1 MIYTILL
8 YISPKCSASTNARE
22 WLVKY
27 DIAFTEKNINKTPL
41 TLKELKT
48 ILKMSEEGL
57 TILFS
62 DTFKKRHASYLNS
75 LTLKEALEFITLNTN
90 LLKTPILID
99 DLRIV
104 CGFDELEMNKFLPK
118 KIKNVNTLYA

>member
-1 MIYTILL
+1 MYF
-8 YISPKCSASTNARE
+8 SPKCSSSIKARE
-22 WLVKY
+22 WLTKY
-27 DIAFTEKNINKTPL
+27 NVAFTERNLNKSPI
-41 TLKELKT
+41 TLRELKT
-48 ILKMSEEGL
+48 ILKMSEEGI

-62 DTFKKRHASYLNS
+62 DTFKKRYASYLNS
-75 LTLKEALEFITLNTN
+75 LTLKESLEFIKINTN

-118 KIKNVNTLYA
+118 KIRNVNTLYA